1 MGKRHAAAAAG
12 IAQAQVD
19 EQVREATARR
29 EAAERERQLLSS
41 YLGSKDQ
48 VEGTGRFGNAAPEVL
63 KYTQRYS
70 IDQRALNEILA
81 SGSQVKRQEDPFQG
95 ADNRVRGGLSLQDYS
110 QGFATRANDLLAQAE
125 AAARAGDFTAADQLY
140 TQAQSIVGGI
150 SQVAQGAYNLGGG
163 EESAAA
169 LRASSAEG
177 RIVGRQ
183 LFAAREL
190 QDPNSATSTG
200 LRGRLLDPA
209 LAAIDQ
215 GAQSAL
221 GEVEAGERDAL
232 GEILAG
238 AQGALGQINQG
249 TLQSVGEIDASER
262 EAQKAID
269 ENSRNAE
276 RAIASERS
284 QIDGEIRQRGA
295 GGGVGVNARAQ
306 LALQSRAASDAAR
319 QRADVYGNA
328 AAQAAQV
335 RSQAGRLRA
344 SIYDDD
350 AAQRAEIEGTSA
362 QLRAAIESDAAMQRA
377 QIFTMQGAQR
387 AQLTA
392 QVSLYMNEFTKRMA
406 EDSVRLSQEWVDGTA
421 GVRDEFQAALDRFS
435 IIGIELANQRSQ
447 MLAQVAEARRTEAK
461 AKKAARR
468 DEFVGFTTG
477 LIPLTSVFG
486 GGFKGTSAKPVQAD
500 VGGGGLEVD
509 GPAFGAVAGPN
520 GAESTTPLGESA
532 GGGVGAGGG
541 GVLGAIGKI
550 FGFL

>member
-29 EAAERERQLLSS
+29 EAAERERQLLTS
-41 YLGSKDQ
+41 YLGSKEQ

-70 IDQRALNEILA
+70 VDQRALNEILA
-81 SGSQVKRQEDPFQG
+81 AGSQVKRQEDPFQG

-140 TQAQSIVGGI
+140 TQAQSMIGGI

-169 LRASSAEG
+169 IRASSAEG

-209 LAAIDQ
+209 LTAIDQ

-221 GEVEAGERDAL
+221 GEIATGEQD
-232 GEILAG
+232 
-238 AQGALGQINQG
+238 ALGQINQG

-262 EAQKAID
+262 EAQRVID
-269 ENSRNAE
+269 ENTRNAE

-328 AAQAAQV
+328 AARAAQV
-335 RSQAGRLRA
+335 RSQAGQIRS

-350 AAQRAEIEGTSA
+350 AAQRAG
-362 QLRAAIESDAAMQRA
+362 IESDAALQRA

-406 EDSVRLSQEWVDGTA
+406 EDSVRLSQEWVDGSA
-421 GVRDEFQAALDRFS
+421 GVRDEFQASLDRFS

-468 DEFVGFTTG
+468 DEFIGFNTG
-477 LIPLTSVFG
+477 LIPLATAL
-486 GGFKGTSAKPVQAD
+486 GTKKPDTTAKPVQAD
-500 VGGGGLEVD
+500 VGLGRSILTQD
-509 GPAFGAVAGPN
+509 DSAFGAIAGPN
-520 GAESTTPLGESA
+520 GAESTTQLGESA

-541 GVLGAIGKI
+541 GALGAIGKI